1 MGGKKQFKQC
11 YSFLVDLP
19 QKLKKET
26 DLKIQT
32 TRNQTNKKRKEWK
45 NTSKVDYF
53 EFFVEWN
60 KFLSLWLKI
69 YNFEQCLNFL
79 AAFFHEKGVV
89 KDNDLDETMFCG
101 KIVKFL

>member
-32 TRNQTNKKRKEWK
+32 TRNQPNKKDK
-45 NTSKVDYF
+45 N
-53 EFFVEWN
+53 
-60 KFLSLWLKI
+60 
-69 YNFEQCLNFL
+69 
-79 AAFFHEKGVV
+79 EKTQA
-89 KDNDLDETMFCG
+89 K
-101 KIVKFL
+101 